1 MNTQAFT
8 WLLRREYWENRG
20 GFWLAPLITSGIMF
34 GLIVLSLITLEV
46 FKSGVSANISIGGG
60 SVTGLIEA
68 LQQENPE
75 ALPAVLNGFLAGFSQ
90 LLQIVLFFVLF
101 FYLLGALYDERK
113 DRSILFWKSLPISD
127 TSTVMSKVAS
137 ALLVAPVLV
146 FVITILSHVAFLAML
161 SLYAMVYGVSPLAYI
176 WGPASPLALWLDQLI
191 TIPVQMLWALPAVG
205 WLLLCSCWARS
216 KPFLWAVL
224 IPVALGTFNA
234 FFSLWGMVHVPI
246 GWYWS
251 QIAGRAL
258 LSLSPLSWLSQM
270 NIAER
275 LQQLEGQANITTF
288 ADITDHA
295 QILGSLDT
303 WIGAAVGCVLIGGA
317 IYLRR
322 WRDES

>member
-1 MNTQAFT
+1 MNMHAFT
-8 WLLRREYWENRG
+8 WLLKREYWENRG
-20 GFWLAPLITSGIMF
+20 GFWLAPLITSAIMF

-46 FKSGVSANISIGGG
+46 FKSGVSANVNIGGG

-68 LQQENPE
+68 LQQENPQ

-127 TSTVMSKVAS
+127 TSTVLSKVAS

-146 FVITILSHVAFLAML
+146 FAITILSHIVFLAML
-161 SLYAMVYGVSPLAYI
+161 SVYAMIYGVSPLTYI
-176 WGPASPLALWLDQLI
+176 WGPATPMVLWLDQLI
-191 TIPVQMLWALPAVG
+191 TIPVQVLWALPAVG

-234 FFSLWGMVHVPI
+234 FFSLWGLAHVPI
-246 GWYWS
+246 GWYWT

-270 NIAER
+270 NIQER
-275 LQQLEGQANITTF
+275 LGNLEGQENMLTIS
-288 ADITDHA
+288 DITDHA
-295 QILGSLDT
+295 QILGSLET
-303 WIGAAVGCVLIGGA
+303 WIGAAIGCIFIGGA